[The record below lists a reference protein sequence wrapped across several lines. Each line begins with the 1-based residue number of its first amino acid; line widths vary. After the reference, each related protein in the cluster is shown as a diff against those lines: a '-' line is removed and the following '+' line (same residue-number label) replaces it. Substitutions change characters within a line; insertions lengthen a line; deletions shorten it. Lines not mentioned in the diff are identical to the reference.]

1 MRQRLLAV
9 LLGCLLGMGVVPHA
23 QGSLSEQVL
32 QLLSRTNTWTGVNTY
47 ANTVGITLQSGSVAP
62 SPSTNRIYNVGG
74 SLYWNG
80 ALVTTA
86 SGVGTVTSV
95 ALTMPGVFS
104 VANSPITSTGTLAV
118 TLATQS
124 ANRVWA
130 GPASGSAATPTFRAM
145 VDDDVPDTITINGT
159 GNVSWAS
166 VSKSGSSLA
175 DLATASAA
183 DLSSGT
189 LPSGRFPATLPVAS
203 GVNLTALN
211 ASNLASGT
219 VAAARMPAFSGDATS
234 LAGATAL
241 TLADTAV
248 TPGSYGDATHTVGV
262 TVDSKGRLTALAN
275 VAISLT
281 GVAVPSV
288 VQGDTLFASATN
300 TLSVLAKSTTAT
312 QYWSNTGSSN
322 NPAWAYINL
331 ASGVTGT
338 LPAANGGT
346 SVTGTP
352 TNGQLLI
359 GNGSGYTLA
368 TITGTANQITVTNNT
383 GSITLTTPQGIDTTS
398 TPQFARMGLG
408 TGAGSAAT
416 LTTSGQ
422 FDLGFINGGSC
433 GSALTF
439 NWNSGEIQRT
449 TLTAATC
456 TLTFNNPIAG
466 RTYLLQIAQDGTG
479 GRLITWPGTVLWPA
493 GAAPTLTTGANK
505 IDLCS
510 FVFNGT
516 NYLGSCDRK
525 NY

>member
-1 MRQRLLAV
+1 MRRRILAV
-9 LLGCLLGMGVVPHA
+9 LVGVLLGWTAAPRA

-47 ANTVGITLQSGSVAP
+47 ANTVGITLQPGSVAP
-62 SPSTNRIYNVGG
+62 SPSTDRIYNVGG

-104 VANSPITSTGTLAV
+104 VANSPVTSTGTLAV
-118 TLATQS
+118 TLASQT
-124 ANRVWA
+124 ANRFWA
-130 GPASGSAATPTFRAM
+130 APSGSSGAPTFRAM

-166 VSKSGSSLA
+166 VSKSGSTLA

-189 LPSGRFPATLPVAS
+189 LPTGRFPATLPVAS

-211 ASNLASGT
+211 ATNLTSGT
-219 VAAARMPAFSGDATS
+219 VGAARMPAFSGDATS
-234 LAGATAL
+234 IAGATAL

-248 TPGSYGDATHTVGV
+248 TPGSYGDATHTLSA
-262 TVDSKGRLTALAN
+262 TVDSKGRITALAN

-281 GVAVPSV
+281 GVTIPSV
-288 VQGDTLFASATN
+288 VQGDTLYASGTN
-300 TLSVLAKSTTAT
+300 MLGVVAKSATAT

-331 ASGVTGT
+331 ANGVTGT

-368 TITGTANQITVTNNT
+368 TLTGTANQITVTNNT
-383 GSITLTTPQGIDTTS
+383 GSITLSLPQGVDTTS

-408 TGAGSAAT
+408 TGAGLNAT
-416 LTTSGQ
+416 LTTNGQ

-456 TLTFNNPIAG
+456 TLTFTNPIAG

-493 GAAPTLTTGANK
+493 GVVPTLTAGANK
-505 IDLCS
+505 IDLCQ
-510 FVFNGT
+510 FVWNGAS
-516 NYLGSCDRK
+516 YLGACNRQ